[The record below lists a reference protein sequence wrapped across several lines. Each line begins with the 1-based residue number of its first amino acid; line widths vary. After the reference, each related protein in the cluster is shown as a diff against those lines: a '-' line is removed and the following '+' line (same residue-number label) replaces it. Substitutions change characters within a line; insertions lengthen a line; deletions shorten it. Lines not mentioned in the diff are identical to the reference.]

1 MIYVTPERP
10 VAVGSKVVKA
20 GKFEI
25 KLKEPETED
34 LPVSWMVVDKTN

>member
-1 MIYVTPERP
+1 MITPERP
-10 VAVGSKVVKA
+10 VTVGGKVIRA

-25 KLKEPETED
+25 RLKETESED